1 MYGRISKIVINV
13 LLTTVSLLHVAI
25 GQDLKILA
33 LRVDFIADNHEG
45 TTGNGKFLLSN
56 QGNECGNYTVDPA
69 PHDKS
74 YFESQ
79 LIAFDNYFRA
89 VSKGH

>member
-1 MYGRISKIVINV
+1 MYGRISKIVISI
-13 LLTTVSLLHVAI
+13 LLTTVSFLQVAV

-56 QGNECGNYTVDPA
+56 EDNNCGNIR
-69 PHDKS
+69 
-74 YFESQ
+74 
-79 LIAFDNYFRA
+79 LILPLMINPILNLN
-89 VSKGH
+89 